1 VTGQSVEKRV
11 RPLGPLGEELRHRI
25 RTTGPVPF
33 EGFMRLALY
42 HPTDGYYATRVPG
55 HGADYR
61 TSPSISPWFGRLVGG
76 ALRRMWEDLGRPDPF
91 WVIEVGA
98 GLGDLAAGA
107 MEDAGPMAGALRWRF
122 VELFDRVAGWQ
133 RRRLGSAAARAEW
146 TSELG
151 GAAPVCGCVL
161 ANEVLDAFPVHV
173 LEVAVGGDAREVFVC
188 LDGDRFVETLGP
200 LSTASLDAA
209 SRRAAVCLQVG
220 SRFEVCLELDGWFAQ
235 ASRALERGYLLVID
249 YGDLEPGLWLR
260 QPRGTVESPGPAG
273 IGPSPLEE
281 PGRKDITARV
291 NFSAV
296 FRAARNAGFRP
307 RPLRSQRDWLRSL
320 GGADVAG
327 ELDAAR
333 ARAARQG
340 WVEDAV
346 ALGQEYDDLLELC
359 GEGELGDLLVLE
371 AIKAGTRAP
380 RSTWEPADV
389 PVL

>member
-1 VTGQSVEKRV
+1 MTGQSAEKQV

-107 MEDAGPMAGALRWRF
+107 MDAAGPMTGALRWRF

-151 GAAPVCGCVL
+151 GAAPVRGCVL
-161 ANEVLDAFPVHV
+161 ANEVLDAFPVHI
-173 LEVAVGGDAREVFVC
+173 LEVAGDGDAREVCVG
-188 LDGDRFVETLGP
+188 LDGDRFVEVLGLSPSQGRFLNLPFYQTGQVRKDPIGPRDVEIILGLLEEVRPHIALVAGDLSDPHGTHRMCHDAVVQALQRYDGLPPDIWYYRGAWQEWSIPEADILIP
-200 LSTASLDAA
+200 LSEEELRCKISAIFKHQSQKDRAPFPGVDEREFWQRIEERNKTTASLVDQ
-209 SRRAAVCLQVG
+209 LG
-220 SRFEVCLELDGWFAQ
+220 LPEYFAME
-235 ASRALERGYLLVID
+235 ALV
-249 YGDLEPGLWLR
+249 
-260 QPRGTVESPGPAG
+260 V
-273 IGPSPLEE
+273 
-281 PGRKDITARV
+281 
-291 NFSAV
+291 
-296 FRAARNAGFRP
+296 
-307 RPLRSQRDWLRSL
+307 RSS
-320 GGADVAG
+320 
-327 ELDAAR
+327 AR
-333 ARAARQG
+333 AG
-340 WVEDAV
+340 VI
-346 ALGQEYDDLLELC
+346 G
-359 GEGELGDLLVLE
+359 
-371 AIKAGTRAP
+371 
-380 RSTWEPADV
+380 
-389 PVL
+389 

>member
-1 VTGQSVEKRV
+1 
-11 RPLGPLGEELRHRI
+11 
-25 RTTGPVPF
+25 
-33 EGFMRLALY
+33 MRLALY

-61 TSPSISPWFGRLVGG
+61 TSPSISPWFGRLVGR
-76 ALRRMWEDLGRPDPF
+76 ALLHLWDDLGRPDPF

-107 MEDAGPMAGALRWRF
+107 MEACGPMAGALRWRF
-122 VELFDRVAGWQ
+122 VEQFDRVAGWQ
-133 RRRLGSAAARAEW
+133 RRRLGSAAGRAEW
-146 TSELG
+146 TSGLG

-173 LEVAVGGDAREVFVC
+173 LEIAGDGDAREVFVG
-188 LDGDRFVETLGP
+188 LDGDRFVEVLGP
-200 LSTASLDAA
+200 PSAAALGAA
-209 SRRAAVCLQVG
+209 SRRAAACLGVG
-220 SRFEVCLELDGWFAQ
+220 SRFEVCLELEEWFAQ
-235 ASRALERGYLLVID
+235 ASLAVERGCLLVID
-249 YGDLEPGLWLR
+249 YGDFEPDLWLR

-296 FRAARNAGFRP
+296 LKAARDAGFRP
-307 RPLRSQRDWLRSL
+307 RRLLSQRDWLRSL
-320 GGADVAG
+320 GLADVAG

-359 GEGELGDLLVLE
+359 SEGELGDLLVLE
-371 AIKAGTRAP
+371 AVRTG
-380 RSTWEPADV
+380 S
-389 PVL
+389 

>member
-1 VTGQSVEKRV
+1 MNGHSAEKLV
-11 RPLGPLGEELRHRI
+11 HPLGPLGEELRHRI
-25 RTTGPVPF
+25 STTGPMSF

-76 ALRRMWEDLGRPDPF
+76 ALGHMWKDLGRPDPF

-107 MEDAGPMAGALRWRF
+107 MEAAGPMAGALRWRF
-122 VELFDRVAGWQ
+122 VEQFDRVAGWQ
-133 RRRLGSAAARAEW
+133 RRRLGSAAGRAEW

-151 GAAPVCGCVL
+151 GCVL

-173 LEVAVGGDAREVFVC
+173 LEIAGDGDAREVLVG

-200 LSTASLDAA
+200 LSTASLEAA
-209 SRRAAVCLQVG
+209 SRGTAACLGVG
-220 SRFEVCLELDGWFAQ
+220 SRFEVCLELEEWFAQ
-235 ASRALERGYLLVID
+235 ASRALELGYLLVID
-249 YGDLEPGLWLR
+249 YGDFEPGLWLR

-273 IGPSPLEE
+273 TGPSPLEE

-296 FRAARNAGFRP
+296 LRAARKAGFRP
-307 RPLRSQRDWLRSL
+307 RPLVSQRDWLRSL
-320 GGADVAG
+320 GLPNVAG

-333 ARAARQG
+333 VRAARQG

-359 GEGELGDLLVLE
+359 SEGELGDLLVLE
-371 AIKAGTRAP
+371 AIKAGT
-380 RSTWEPADV
+380 
-389 PVL
+389 

>member
-1 VTGQSVEKRV
+1 MNGQSLEKEV
-11 RPLGPLGEELRHRI
+11 RSLGPLGEELRHRI
-25 RTTGPVPF
+25 RTTGPMPF
-33 EGFMRLALY
+33 ERFMRLALY

-61 TSPSISPWFGRLVGG
+61 TSPSISPWFGRLVGR
-76 ALRRMWEDLGRPDPF
+76 ALRHRWEDLGRPDPF

-107 MEDAGPMAGALRWRF
+107 MEAAGPMAGALRWRF

-133 RRRLGSAAARAEW
+133 RRRLGSAARRAEW
-146 TSELG
+146 TPGLG

-173 LEVAVGGDAREVFVC
+173 LEVAGDGDVREVFVG

-209 SRRAAVCLQVG
+209 SRQAAACLKVG
-220 SRFEVCLELDGWFAQ
+220 SRFEICLELDEWFAQ
-235 ASRALERGYLLVID
+235 ASRALERGHLLVID
-249 YGDLEPGLWLR
+249 YGDLEPRLWLG
-260 QPRGTVESPGPAG
+260 QPHGTVESPGPAG

-291 NFSAV
+291 NFSATL
-296 FRAARNAGFRP
+296 RAACKAGFRP
-307 RPLRSQRDWLRSL
+307 RPLVSQRDWLRSL
-320 GGADVAG
+320 GLADVAD

-333 ARAARQG
+333 TRAARQG
-340 WVEDAV
+340 WVEEAV
-346 ALGQEYDDLLELC
+346 ALGQEYDELLDLC
-359 GEGELGDLLVLE
+359 SEGELGDLLVLE
-371 AIKAGTRAP
+371 AVKTG
-380 RSTWEPADV
+380 S
-389 PVL
+389 

>member
-1 VTGQSVEKRV
+1 M
-11 RPLGPLGEELRHRI
+11 
-25 RTTGPVPF
+25 PF

-42 HPTDGYYATRVPG
+42 RPSDGYYATRVPG

-61 TSPSISPWFGRLVGG
+61 TSPSISPWFGRLVGR

-173 LEVAVGGDAREVFVC
+173 LEIAGDGDAREVFVA
-188 LDGDRFVETLGP
+188 LDGDRFVEVLGP
-200 LSTASLDAA
+200 PSAAALGAA
-209 SRRAAVCLQVG
+209 SRRAAACLDVVR
-220 SRFEVCLELDGWFAQ
+220 RFEVCLELEEWFAQ
-235 ASRALERGYLLVID
+235 ASLALEQGCLLVVD
-249 YGDLEPGLWLR
+249 YGDFEPGVWLR
-260 QPRGTVESPGPAG
+260 QAHGTVEAPGPEWAG
-273 IGPSPLEE
+273 PRPLDD
-281 PGRKDITARV
+281 PGCKDITARV

-296 FRAARNAGFRP
+296 LRAARDAGFRS
-307 RPLRSQRDWLRSL
+307 RRVLSQRDWLRSL
-320 GGADVAG
+320 GLTEVAA

-333 ARAARQG
+333 TRAARQG

-346 ALGQEYDDLLELC
+346 ALGEEYDDLLELC
-359 GEGELGDLLVLE
+359 SEGELGDLLVLE
-371 AIKAGTRAP
+371 AVKTGP
-380 RSTWEPADV
+380 
-389 PVL
+389 

>member
-1 VTGQSVEKRV
+1 VNGHSAEKQV

-25 RTTGPVPF
+25 STTGPMSF

-76 ALRRMWEDLGRPDPF
+76 ALRHMWKDLGRPDPF

-107 MEDAGPMAGALRWRF
+107 MEAAGPMAGALRWRF
-122 VELFDRVAGWQ
+122 VEQFDRVAGWQ
-133 RRRLGSAAARAEW
+133 RRRLGSAAGRAEW

-151 GAAPVCGCVL
+151 EASPVCGCIL

-173 LEVAVGGDAREVFVC
+173 LEIAGDGDAREVLVG

-200 LSTASLDAA
+200 LSTASLEAA
-209 SRRAAVCLQVG
+209 SRGTAACLGVG
-220 SRFEVCLELDGWFAQ
+220 SRFEVCLELEEWFAQ
-235 ASRALERGYLLVID
+235 ASRALELGYLLVID
-249 YGDLEPGLWLR
+249 YGDFEPGLWLR

-273 IGPSPLEE
+273 TGPSPLEE

-296 FRAARNAGFRP
+296 LRAARKAGFRP
-307 RPLRSQRDWLRSL
+307 RPLVSQRDWLRSL
-320 GGADVAG
+320 GLPDVAA

-359 GEGELGDLLVLE
+359 SEGELGDLLVLE
-371 AIKAGTRAP
+371 AIKAGT
-380 RSTWEPADV
+380 
-389 PVL
+389 